1 MDSGAGRKTVRVTIF
16 NQAYSLDKVYRVAH
30 HGEATLPPSGNGGVA
45 RPFMI
50 VQDSDVSQV
59 ILQEDG
65 VTVTTFAVNHTPVFP
80 AVGYRFDYKGRS
92 IVISGDTEEQIA
104 AAARETKKQIA
115 FYASTAAY
123 RPVLELHGWG
133 DLQSDL
139 AGLSRCGAWDQ
150 MSDLITDEVLDTFAV
165 SGAPEQI
172 PSLLQQRFG
181 GMLDRLSLH
190 TPYDPDSEVT
200 ARILAGLKQ
209 DVSNA

>member
-1 MDSGAGRKTVRVTIF
+1 MMSKVAAEVADGLLVHAFTSERYLREIALPAVDSGLSLAGRSRRDFQIF
-16 NQAYSLDKVYRVAH
+16 SR
-30 HGEATLPPSGNGGVA
+30 
-45 RPFMI
+45 
-50 VQDSDVSQV
+50 
-59 ILQEDG
+59 
-65 VTVTTFAVNHTPVFP
+65 
-80 AVGYRFDYKGRS
+80 RF
-92 IVISGDTEEQIA
+92 VISGDTEEQIA